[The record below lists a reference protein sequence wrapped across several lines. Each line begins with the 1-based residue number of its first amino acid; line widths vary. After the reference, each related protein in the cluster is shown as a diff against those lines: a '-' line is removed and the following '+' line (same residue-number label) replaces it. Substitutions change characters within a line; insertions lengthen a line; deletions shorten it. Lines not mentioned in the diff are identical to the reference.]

1 VPARRHLPR
10 SLAHDGRPNQG
21 DRNIVRRHGAHRI
34 VPVGLVPMRVNVTNC
49 LLLAGAVGL
58 VAVFRLPYAVGGEI
72 ALLERDALAIV
83 RSMVAMGREGAGA
96 LGAAADSGERGAL
109 IARLHERCKLEG
121 VPQVDLPQVL
131 AQAPTTITLGT
142 ADYLFLMANV
152 APPEASHGAPADVE
166 AWAWP
171 RSPNARAR
179 TVFCA
184 GPAGVRFTRNL
195 THRYRG
201 LERPPEPGAARP
213 RKRDA
218 GAEYWG
224 TDGQYW
230 RPHPE

>member
-1 VPARRHLPR
+1 
-10 SLAHDGRPNQG
+10 
-21 DRNIVRRHGAHRI
+21 
-34 VPVGLVPMRVNVTNC
+34 MRVNVTNC
-49 LLLAGAVGL
+49 LLLAGTAGL

-72 ALLERDALAIV
+72 ALLERDALAIT
-83 RSMVAMGREGAGA
+83 RSIVAMGQE
-96 LGAAADSGERGAL
+96 GAAALGVAADGGEPGAL
-109 IARLHERCKLEG
+109 IAKLHERCKLEG
-121 VPQVDLPQVL
+121 VLQVDLPQIL

-142 ADYLFLMANV
+142 TDYLFLMASV
-152 APPEASHGAPADVE
+152 APPDAPLDAPAEIE

-184 GPAGVRFTRNL
+184 SAGGVLFTRNL

-201 LERPPEPGAARP
+201 LDRPPEPGTARP

-218 GAEYWG
+218 GVEYWG
-224 TDGQYW
+224 ADGQYW